1 MINQIKI
8 FKNKFKKNILIREYV
23 EISKEIIIKKKNN
36 KLLSTI
42 YRNENY
48 HQIFI
53 ILLESFIDEVNVT
66 ESLISKK
73 LSCSKLTTQ
82 KYLSD
87 FNENGIITFK
97 LDKVDQRK
105 KNIFFTNSFLIEL
118 SQLFKIFNNRA
129 DIKGF

>member
-1 MINQIKI
+1 MSNQNKI
-8 FKNKFKKNILIREYV
+8 AKYKLKKNMLIREYV
-23 EISKEIIIKKKNN
+23 EISKEIISMKKNN

-48 HQIFI
+48 YQIFVL
-53 ILLESFIDEVNVT
+53 LLEAFINENRVH

-87 FNENGIITFK
+87 FNENGVIRFEI
-97 LDKVDQRK
+97 DKVDQRK
-105 KNIFFTNSFLIEL
+105 KNIIFTNSFLFEL
-118 SQLFKIFNNRA
+118 SKLLKIFKNRG

>member
-1 MINQIKI
+1 MSNQNKI
-8 FKNKFKKNILIREYV
+8 AKYRLKKNMLIREYV
-23 EISKEIIIKKKNN
+23 EISKEIISMKKNN

-48 HQIFI
+48 YQIFVL
-53 ILLESFIDEVNVT
+53 LLEAFINENSVH

-87 FNENGIITFK
+87 FNENGVISFEI
-97 LDKVDQRK
+97 DKVDQRK
-105 KNIFFTNSFLIEL
+105 KNIIFTNSFLFEL
-118 SQLFKIFNNRA
+118 SKLLKIFKNRG